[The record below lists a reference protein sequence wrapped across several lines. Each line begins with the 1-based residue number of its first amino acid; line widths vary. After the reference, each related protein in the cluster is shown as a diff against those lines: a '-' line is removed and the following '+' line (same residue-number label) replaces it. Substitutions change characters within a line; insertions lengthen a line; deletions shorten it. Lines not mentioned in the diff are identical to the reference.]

1 MRAFGSTLL
10 ASLLIST
17 LCWAEPPPAAA
28 PPPAQPEVLD
38 ERLRAEE
45 SWAQEDFERRR
56 AAADGGVYV
65 RKPAPGE
72 PPKGAWDDIM
82 AAVTASI
89 LGVIAGS
96 LWGWRRRRKQARPRR
111 RPRD

>member
-1 MRAFGSTLL
+1 VRAFGPTLL
-10 ASLLIST
+10 ACLLIGTVCRAVPVS
-17 LCWAEPPPAAA
+17 AQPAK
-28 PPPAQPEVLD
+28 PAQPEVLD

-45 SWAQEDFERRR
+45 SWAQEDFDRRQ

-89 LGVIAGS
+89 LGIIAGS
-96 LWGWRRRRKQARPRR
+96 LWGWRRRRKQLRPRR
-111 RPRD
+111 RPKD